1 MSIRNIKNIL
11 KKRDLCSLFIKS
23 THRDFIITQFD
34 AVKYHKHGIT
44 VTVKGFSTEPNISYN
59 NISSIITYNHI

>member
-44 VTVKGFSTEPNISYN
+44 VTVKGFSTKPNILYN
-59 NISSIITYNHI
+59 NISSITTYNHI

>member
-1 MSIRNIKNIL
+1 MSIRDIKCIL
-11 KKRDLCSLFIKS
+11 KKRNLYSLFLKS

-34 AVKYHKHGIT
+34 DIKYHKHGIT
-44 VTVKGFSTEPNISYN
+44 VTVKGFSTKPNISYN